1 MAIIREG
8 IATGA
13 GSHIVIHTESRFI
26 EEAARRSYETSKMPT
41 HVFSPTWFL
50 KISITSVN
58 GATFRGQ
65 SSQTHVP
72 VENISHSNPHKK
84 EKIILSYDFRFP
96 LTVGSIA
103 LDCSKEKHCGSRS
116 MWHRRLLTWGPTRD
130 TARMRKGPETSCI
143 LEKHPSCDPHP
154 LTNSHLLV
162 ISFPVNMSGDC
173 EVGSHDPIISQHYL
187 LGENPS
193 IYDLVGIPHIQ
204 TIKSWVWSTT
214 APSEHRRLC

>member
-13 GSHIVIHTESRFI
+13 GSHIVTHTESRDI

-65 SSQTHVP
+65 NSQTHVP

-96 LTVGSIA
+96 LTAGSIA
-103 LDCSKEKHCGSRS
+103 LDCSKEKHCGSRN
-116 MWHRRLLTWGPTRD
+116 MWHRRLLPQGQQEIQLEWG
-130 TARMRKGPETSCI
+130 KGQRQAVPLRSIPPVTHI
-143 LEKHPSCDPHP
+143 LWLTPS
-154 LTNSHLLV
+154 
-162 ISFPVNMSGDC
+162 
-173 EVGSHDPIISQHYL
+173 
-187 LGENPS
+187 
-193 IYDLVGIPHIQ
+193 
-204 TIKSWVWSTT
+204 SW
-214 APSEHRRLC
+214 